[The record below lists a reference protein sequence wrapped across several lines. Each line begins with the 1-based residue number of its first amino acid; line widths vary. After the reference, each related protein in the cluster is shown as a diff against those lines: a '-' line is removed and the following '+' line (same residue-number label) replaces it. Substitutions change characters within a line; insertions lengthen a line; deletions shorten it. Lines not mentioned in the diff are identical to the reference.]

1 MAVAIDMKSEITFV
15 VEEAEEG
22 GFTAHALGEAIV
34 TEADTLAELHEMIRD
49 AVDCHFEASEK
60 PKIIH
65 LHFVRDEVIAA

>member
-1 MAVAIDMKSEITFV
+1 MKSEITFV

-34 TEADTLAELHEMIRD
+34 TEADTMAELHVMIRD
-49 AVDCHFEASEK
+49 AVDCHFEPNEK
-60 PKIIH
+60 PKVIH